1 MRYLQFL
8 ALVTAGKVSL
18 TWSRFLR
25 NLMLA
30 LAAPST

>member
-1 MRYLQFL
+1 MLYLHFL
-8 ALVTAGKVSL
+8 GLVTAGKAPL

-30 LAAPST
+30 LAAPSI